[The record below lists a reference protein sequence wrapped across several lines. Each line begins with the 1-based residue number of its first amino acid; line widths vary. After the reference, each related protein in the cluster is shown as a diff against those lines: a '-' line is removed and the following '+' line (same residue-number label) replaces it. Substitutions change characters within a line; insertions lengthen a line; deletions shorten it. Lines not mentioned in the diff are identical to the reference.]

1 MTPVTM
7 TGNIGDSTTVPV
19 IFFTLAPTELVEKN
33 PERKER
39 EEKKKT
45 AQVANYAEQAYLA
58 RPVMDMST
66 KVSSTSIPPLAT
78 MLDTLYNGR
87 SVQHTWGG
95 VLLVMNPESMAKLL
109 GLLGIMGAGNYFL
122 SVYLLISLSFT

>member
-1 MTPVTM
+1 M

-19 IFFTLAPTELVEKN
+19 IFFFTLAPTELVEKN

-39 EEKKKT
+39 EEKKKI

>member
-1 MTPVTM
+1 LEIAPLCL
-7 TGNIGDSTTVPV
+7 S
-19 IFFTLAPTELVEKN
+19 FFFLAPTELVEKN

-39 EEKKKT
+39 EEKKI

>member
-1 MTPVTM
+1 M

-19 IFFTLAPTELVEKN
+19 IFLPWHPLSLL
-33 PERKER
+33 RKIQR
-39 EEKKKT
+39 GKREKKKKI

>member
-1 MTPVTM
+1 MEIAPLCL
-7 TGNIGDSTTVPV
+7 S
-19 IFFTLAPTELVEKN
+19 FFTLAPTELVEKN

-39 EEKKKT
+39 EEKKKI

>member
-1 MTPVTM
+1 LEIAPLCL
-7 TGNIGDSTTVPV
+7 SF
-19 IFFTLAPTELVEKN
+19 FFTLAPTELVEKN

-39 EEKKKT
+39 EEKKI

>member
-1 MTPVTM
+1 
-7 TGNIGDSTTVPV
+7 
-19 IFFTLAPTELVEKN
+19 
-33 PERKER
+33 
-39 EEKKKT
+39 
-45 AQVANYAEQAYLA
+45 VANYAEQAYLA

-109 GLLGIMGAGNYFL
+109 GLLGYYGCRKLLPF
-122 SVYLLISLSFT
+122 SVPFDIPIIYLIKSMIFS